1 MVANPMQ
8 KMKRNSMLTGAIIGL
23 IIGLILC
30 VILYFFLTNA
40 GTTGGMMKGQ
50 AVTVYVLGKTVKS
63 GTTVT
68 PADIITKVM
77 SKDDVP
83 ADAVSISSDAVAKID
98 ITVGTIL
105 TAGMLNT
112 SSNPLTDDLR
122 QQEYNMITLPTQL
135 TPGQFVDIRLQLP
148 NGGDYIVVSKKQV
161 LNCNASTIWLNM
173 YEEEIELMSNAII
186 EYYIMA
192 GSKLYATTYV
202 EPGIQTA
209 SIGTYVPNETI
220 SNLIKANPNIKSLL
234 NSERYSDA
242 LTSIRSNNINT
253 ALRQYSEDAM
263 ENIEKSM
270 QQEIQSL
277 KESREAYFG
286 NLNSASN

>member
-98 ITVGTIL
+98 ITAGTIL